1 MTERVRI
8 EHDFDCSEA
17 AFWDTFL
24 NESYNHEMFCGR
36 MKFPR
41 WEVISFNATETEMRR
56 VVEVEP
62 YVGNLPGPIKKVLG
76 DSIRY
81 REEGHLDR
89 KANSYQ
95 LKTVP
100 SKFADKIFV
109 SGKQYTS
116 SLGEKKCRRI
126 FEATIEVKIFGIGSM
141 IEKNIVSD
149 LTKSYEI
156 GAAFTRSYMQQHG
169 IS

>member
-8 EHDFDCSEA
+8 EHDFDCSEQ
-17 AFWDTFL
+17 AFWNTFL
-24 NESYNHEMFCGR
+24 DQKYNQEMFCGR

-41 WEVISFNATETEMRR
+41 WEVVSFNTTETEMRR
-56 VVEVEP
+56 VIEVEP

-95 LKTVP
+95 LKIVP
-100 SKFADKIFV
+100 SKLADKILV
-109 SGKQYTS
+109 NGRQYTTP
-116 SLGEKKCRRI
+116 LGDNKCRRI
-126 FEATIEVKIFGIGSM
+126 FEATIEVKIFGIGSL
-141 IEKNIVSD
+141 IEKNVVSD
-149 LTKSYEI
+149 LTKSYEV
-156 GAAFTRSYMQQHG
+156 GAVFTRNYMQQHG